1 MGFVLLL
8 AVATTVVSACSVAPE
23 AIRNVVE
30 YQVRRAF
37 PPLIVYPEGSTPA
50 AGSLSGTVRDRAGRP
65 IASAVALVSSV
76 RGQAY
81 HAATDEMGRFRLDGV
96 PPGRYV
102 PMAGAWGFQTTNGQA
117 VQVQAGNQVVGV
129 DFDLPARQAAPVE
142 PQNLRIG
149 APEVASSQFPEPMV
163 ATRIPFTFTL
173 DGVTIEGGQIYLP
186 EGEGATR
193 SLAGSSPEAPPTLMI
208 VYPSRPL
215 NWDAASVA
223 LTRDG
228 NAVLAV
234 GPDSDRGLDMEG
246 HGRDF
251 RAAFQLWH
259 HGQLPPLQPPDGAW
273 VLMSGSF
280 GSLILFRA
288 LPDLPVMPPAM
299 VDAGGVSDA
308 FLGIQAL
315 YSAELRIPP
324 PYDSAIAAL
333 GRPDRDPAF
342 FFDFSP
348 VFYAAHLPPTF
359 IVHTTNDEVIPY
371 QQAEAMAEALA
382 EAGIPHE
389 LLLYTDTT
397 HYLDAYNPTP
407 GTELVY
413 ERVLDYVNKPRSP

>member
-1 MGFVLLL
+1 MLLL
-8 AVATTVVSACSVAPE
+8 TVVAVATTACSVKPE

-30 YQVRRAF
+30 YQVRRTF
-37 PPLIVYPEGSTPA
+37 PPLIVVPEGNAPPT
-50 AGSLSGTVRDRAGRP
+50 GSLSGTVREATGQP
-65 IASAVALVSSV
+65 IAGAVALVSSV

-81 HAATDEMGRFRLDGV
+81 HARTDEMGRYRIDGV

-102 PMAGAWGFQTTNGQA
+102 PMAGAWGFQTINGQA
-117 VQVQAGNQVVGV
+117 VQVQAGNEVVGV

-149 APEVASSQFPEPMV
+149 AQEVASSQFPEPMV

-186 EGEGATR
+186 ATQR
-193 SLAGSSPEAPPTLMI
+193 PQADARREAAPTLMI

-234 GPDSDRGLDMEG
+234 GPDSDRGLDMQG

-315 YSAELRIPP
+315 YSADLRIPP

-348 VFYAAHLPPTF
+348 VFYAAHLSPTF

-371 QQAEAMAEALA
+371 QQAEAMAAAMA
-382 EAGIPHE
+382 EAGIRHE

-397 HYLDAYNPTP
+397 HYLDAYNPTQA
-407 GTELVY
+407 THTVY
-413 ERVLDYVNKPRSP
+413 DCVVAFAKQYTR